1 MTPKQFKKM
10 RGDYTLT
17 ELSELIGVTTRTIRR
32 YEDGTRSIGKPVQIL
47 MELVQSGTL
56 GIKNNDV
63 KTELLLAL
71 EGLVNRYPDSAEY
84 EAAYKAIAKARGG

>member
-63 KTELLLAL
+63 KTEQLLAL